1 MKKLNIQ
8 IPKMMQIDSS
18 YCGRYANSHHLQ
30 FQFNMYELVKAGG
43 GTTEKPD
50 LGINHKNQP

>member
-30 FQFNMYELVKAGG
+30 FQFNMYELVKAGKA
-43 GTTEKPD
+43 T
-50 LGINHKNQP
+50 LI

>member
-8 IPKMMQIDSS
+8 IPKTMQIDSS
-18 YCGRYANSHHLQ
+18 YCGRYSNSHHLQ

-50 LGINHKNQP
+50 FGINHKNQP